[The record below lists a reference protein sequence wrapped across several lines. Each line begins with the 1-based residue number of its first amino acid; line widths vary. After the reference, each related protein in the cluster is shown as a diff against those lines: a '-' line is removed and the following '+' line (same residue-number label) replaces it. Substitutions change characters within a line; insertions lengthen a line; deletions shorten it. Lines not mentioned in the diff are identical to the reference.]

1 MKDYTMQG
9 KTLMECLKITGDAK
23 IGYSKTQKLIQVK
36 DYFDAELFTFE
47 EGFCCGTYELN
58 QVVEEVEY
66 FEKHL
71 EGYENKYGEYFP
83 SYEGEYGR
91 SEPTDAFFD
100 IYDLAKNY
108 VVDYVEVNDVN
119 EVDVVWLVRK

>member
-23 IGYSKTQKLIQVK
+23 IGYSKTQKLIQVE

-47 EGFCCGTYELN
+47 EGFCCGSFELN
-58 QVVEEVEY
+58 QVLEEVAY
-66 FEKHL
+66 FEDYF
-71 EGYENKYGEYFP
+71 EDYEE
-83 SYEGEYGR
+83 EYGH

-100 IYDLAKNY
+100 IYDIANNY
-108 VVDYVEVNDVN
+108 VVDYVEINDIN
-119 EVDVVWLVRK
+119 EVDVVWVVKK